1 MKGGAMK
8 NVLGFLA
15 IVVPLVACAAMAE
28 AQQPKKVPRIGYLGL
43 IENPDLDG
51 GFRKG
56 LRELGYVKGQNINVE
71 YRYAGGK
78 VDQLAGLVAEM
89 VNLRVDVIVASGTQS
104 IEAAKKATKTVPI
117 VFPVTPDPVES
128 GFVASFARPGGNIT
142 GLSTLN
148 PEVGGKRLE
157 LFKEV
162 IPGISRV
169 AVLWNPTN
177 PGSAVNLKET
187 DAAARSLG
195 LKLQPLEVRSP
206 EGFDEAFR
214 AAKREHAG
222 GLTMIPDAMLRAQQK
237 RIHDFATKNRLPT
250 VFHSSEFVLAGGLM
264 SYGAHLPDLYR
275 RAATYVDKI
284 LKGTKPADLPVEQ
297 PTKFELIMNLKTAKQ
312 IGLTIPPNVLVRADK
327 VIK

>member
-1 MKGGAMK
+1 MKKKVFCLALGAM
-8 NVLGFLA
+8 LLA
-15 IVVPLVACAAMAE
+15 LSLPAQ

-56 LRELGYVKGQNINVE
+56 LRQHGYVEGQNINVE

-78 VDQLAGLVAEM
+78 VDQLDDLAAEL
-89 VNLRVDVIVASGTQS
+89 VNLKVNVIVASGTQS

-148 PEVGGKRLE
+148 PVVGGKRLE
-157 LFKEV
+157 LLKEV

-177 PGSAVNLKET
+177 PGSKINLKET
-187 DAAARSLG
+187 EVAAKALG
-195 LKLQPLEVRSP
+195 MQLQILEVRDP
-206 EGFDEAFR
+206 EDFEGVFR
-214 AAKREHAG
+214 AATREHAG
-222 GLTMIPDAMLRAQQK
+222 AVTIIPDAMLRAQQR
-237 RIHDFATKNRLPT
+237 RIVDLATKNRLPT
-250 VFHSSEFVLAGGLM
+250 IFNSGEFVVAGGLM
-264 SYGAHLPDLYR
+264 SYGVSIADLYR

-284 LKGTKPADLPVEQ
+284 LKGTKPTDLPVEQ
-297 PTKFELIMNLKTAKQ
+297 PTKFEFVINLKTAKQ
-312 IGLTIPPNVLVRADK
+312 IGLTIPPNVLARADK
-327 VIK
+327 VNK

>member
-28 AQQPKKVPRIGYLGL
+28 AQQPKKVPRLGYLGL